1 MLFQRP
7 LVFVLL
13 LSTLLLGA
21 CSGYQK
27 LLKSDDV
34 NKKYTAAIEYY
45 EKGDYARAGTLL
57 EELIPL
63 LKGRPEAEK
72 ADFYFANTN
81 FQGGNYTL
89 SAYYFQQFA
98 ETYSSSALV
107 EEARFMHAKSL
118 FRDSPEFELDQTNT
132 YTAIE
137 SIQDFLNQYPESKFR
152 PEAENMSTELQ
163 TKLENKAFESARLY
177 FQLRYNQAAVVAF
190 NTFQQQF
197 PASAY
202 SEQAAYMKLTAQY
215 EYAKES
221 VEEKQ
226 RERYLEVVA
235 FYQNFID
242 SFPQSANLKTAETMY
257 NAARAEIAKLK
268 PVDATAATAK

>member
-1 MLFQRP
+1 MPFQRP

-13 LSTLLLGA
+13 LSTLLLGS
-21 CSGYQK
+21 CTGYQK

-34 NKKYTAAIEYY
+34 NKKYTAAIQYY
-45 EKGDYARAGTLL
+45 EKGDYARASTLL

-72 ADFYFANTN
+72 AEFYFANTN
-81 FQGGNYTL
+81 FQGRNYTL

-98 ETYSSSALV
+98 ETYGSSPQV

-118 FRDSPEFELDQTNT
+118 FRDSPEFELDQSNT

-137 SIQDFLNQYPESKFR
+137 AIQEFLNQYPESQFR
-152 PEAENMSTELQ
+152 PEAENMSKELQ

-177 FQLRYNQAAVVAF
+177 YQLRYNQAAVVAF
-190 NTFQQQF
+190 NTFQQQY
-197 PASAY
+197 PSSAY
-202 SEQAAYMKLTAQY
+202 SEQAAFMKLTAQY

-226 RERYLEVVA
+226 RERYLEAIA

-242 SFPQSANLKTAETMY
+242 AYPQSKDLKAAEAMY
-257 NAARAEIAKLK
+257 NVARAEVAKLK
-268 PVDATAATAK
+268 PADTAATK